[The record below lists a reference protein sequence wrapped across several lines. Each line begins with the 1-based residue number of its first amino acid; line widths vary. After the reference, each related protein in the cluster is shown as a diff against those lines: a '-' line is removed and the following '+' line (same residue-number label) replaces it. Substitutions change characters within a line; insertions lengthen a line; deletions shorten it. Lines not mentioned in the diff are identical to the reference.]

1 MEIVVSNFSE
11 ETLTPSIVDFV
22 AGLDADRLPGDVLHE
37 CKRSLVDSVGCIV
50 AGGQHNLVATAT
62 KALSAFF
69 GPEQASLLGQGR
81 KVDVLH
87 AVLINGT
94 AGASYSFFDNYSAA
108 HLHGGGSHA
117 SALLAVAEWK
127 NASGA
132 DFLSA
137 YAAGME
143 VACRLTK
150 AMALPPGE
158 MDLGWS
164 TGGVINGIATA
175 LASGKL
181 LGLDRERMIWAVG
194 IAASQAAGM
203 RVEHGT
209 MTASMIYGQ
218 AGHVGARAAILAAG
232 GFTSS
237 SKSLTGKFGYASLF
251 SIKPN
256 LPALL
261 EGLGENWEVALCN
274 YKPYPTDIAIHA
286 AIEATLRLKREHG
299 FAGGDIAR
307 IHVDGSELATSFC
320 DRPNPANNLEAKFS
334 LHHWVAAAAI
344 HGKAGLDQGKEAVV
358 HDAEIVRLRGLIE
371 LSTNREFAW
380 DGSSVAIV
388 LKDGRQL
395 ELRIDHCIGS
405 PQCPMSDKDIEEK
418 FVGQASLAIG
428 QERAAALV
436 DACWDV
442 ETISNVADLARQAC

>member
-1 MEIVVSNFSE
+1 MSNALDDI
-11 ETLTPSIVDFV
+11 LTPTIVDFV
-22 AGLDADRLPGDVLHE
+22 AGLALRDLPAEVLHE

-50 AGGQHNLVATAT
+50 AGGQHALVTTAT
-62 KALSAFF
+62 DALSGFF

-81 KVDVLH
+81 RADVLH
-87 AVLINGT
+87 AALINGP

-117 SALLAVAEWK
+117 GALLAVAEWK
-127 NASGA
+127 NASGE

-137 YAAGME
+137 YVAGME
-143 VACRLTK
+143 IACRLTR
-150 AMALPPGE
+150 AMALPPAE

-181 LGLDRERMIWAVG
+181 LKLSREQMIWAVG

-232 GFTSS
+232 GFTST

-251 SIKPN
+251 SRKPN

-261 EGLGENWEVALCN
+261 EDLGARWEVALCN

-286 AIEATLRLKREHG
+286 AIEATLRLRREHG
-299 FAGGDIAR
+299 FESSDIAQ
-307 IHVDGSELATSFC
+307 IHIEGSELATAFC
-320 DRPNPANNLEAKFS
+320 NRPDPANNLEAKFS
-334 LHHWVAAAAI
+334 LQHWVAAAAK
-344 HGKAGLDQGKEAVV
+344 HGRAGLDEGKDAMV
-358 HDAEIVRLRGLIE
+358 HDAEISRLRGAVE
-371 LSTNREFAW
+371 LTTSTEFAW
-380 DGSSVAIV
+380 DGSLVVIA
-388 LKDGRQL
+388 LNDGRRL

-405 PQCPMSDKDIEEK
+405 PQSPMSDADIGEK
-418 FVGQASLAIG
+418 FVDQASLAIG
-428 QERAAALV
+428 QARAASLLES
-436 DACWDV
+436 CWNIDG
-442 ETISNVADLARQAC
+442 IGDIARFAQEAR